1 MIKMNHLPES
11 IAFELSNRC
20 NYSHIHNLCPNDFK
34 AGPIYL
40 DTKIVTEAVT
50 YLGRTGLRPNIF
62 LNIYNEPLI
71 DPRLL
76 WLVEY
81 IHERSDCKIEI
92 FTNGWALNQHL
103 FDELE
108 EMRVI
113 FTVSVYDVSEKERL
127 SKINGMMYP
136 HKVQYIDLD
145 PLVMQIYSNEPM
157 NTGPCRFPSVYPMI
171 NHLGQMV
178 LCCRDYKWDV
188 IIADLNDISF
198 EEALQ
203 SEKRLRLCDELESG
217 ERVLDICKRCSFVGW
232 GIHQR
237 EWDKWNM
244 ENP

>member
-1 MIKMNHLPES
+1 MRHLPDN

-20 NYSHIHNLCPNDFK
+20 NYSHIHNRCPNNFK
-34 AGPIYL
+34 AEPVYL
-40 DTKIVTEAVT
+40 DTRIVTETVT
-50 YLGRTGLRPNIF
+50 YLGEVGLKSNIF
-62 LNIYNEPLI
+62 LSVYNEPLI

-76 WLVEY
+76 WILQY
-81 IHERSDCKIEI
+81 INEHSDCAVEI
-92 FTNGWALNQHL
+92 FTNGWGLNQYL
-103 FDELE
+103 FN
-108 EMRVI
+108 EMIKLRVT
-113 FTVSVYDVSEKERL
+113 FTVSVYDVPEEERL
-127 SKINGMMYP
+127 RKINGMVHP
-136 HKVQYIDLD
+136 HKVQQIILD
-145 PLVMQIYSNEPM
+145 PRVMQIYDEQPIHR
-157 NTGPCRFPSVYPMI
+157 GPCRFPSVYPMI

-217 ERVLDICKRCSFVGW
+217 ERFLDICKRCSFVGW